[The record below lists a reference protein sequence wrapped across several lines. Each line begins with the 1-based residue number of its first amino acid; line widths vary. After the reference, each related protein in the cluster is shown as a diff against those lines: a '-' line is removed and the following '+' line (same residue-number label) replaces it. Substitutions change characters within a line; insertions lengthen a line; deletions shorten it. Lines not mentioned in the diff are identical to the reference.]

1 MTVATVTLFGVILF
15 AGVFV
20 ISSLFLARARDDL
33 QEQAEA
39 AARRLTVL
47 IDRSRFTGPIPKQD
61 DVPFFQVVDGAGRV
75 LAADAELDGAPPL
88 TRARPGRGESL
99 VRDRVCGERSATDAV
114 PPGTCL
120 VVVGM
125 ADETSA
131 YGPVMAYA
139 AVREPVM
146 LRSPFLPVLLYGSAA
161 VLLALMAWG
170 TWYGVGRVLAPV
182 DRIRRDLRRISA
194 EDLSRRV
201 EVPPGGD
208 EVAELAVTV
217 NDTLERLENAVERH
231 RRFVSDA
238 SHELRS
244 PLTAMTVR
252 LEAGLDER
260 RDEDWA
266 AALAD
271 AYRLSAI
278 VQDLLMLARLDA
290 APPVRDER
298 IDLGALVSEEI
309 SRRGRTRLPVTAS
322 IQPGVIVRGH
332 RLRLARVLTNLLSN
346 ADRYGD
352 TRVHVTVRA
361 AGELAEVEV
370 LDDGPGIPPEMRER
384 VFERFTRLDAT
395 RSRDTGGSGL
405 GLPIA
410 RDIAQAH
417 GGTLLAGEGPGG
429 RLILRLLRDP
439 SDPAVADPP
448 AGDPAAEGAEA
459 GDSDLKESDQ

>member
-33 QEQAEA
+33 REQAAA

-47 IDRSRFTGPIPKQD
+47 IDRSRFTGPIPKLD
-61 DVPFFQVVDGAGRV
+61 DVRFLQVVDGAGRV
-75 LAADAELDGAPPL
+75 VAADAELAGSPPL
-88 TRARPGRGESL
+88 TRARPRPGESL
-99 VRDRVCGERSATDAV
+99 VNDRVCGEKTAADAV

-120 VVVGM
+120 VVVGLFDD
-125 ADETSA
+125 ASA

-139 AVREPVM
+139 AVREPAA
-146 LRSPFLPVLLYGSAA
+146 LRSPSLYVLLYGAA
-161 VLLALMAWG
+161 TLLLGLMAWG

-182 DRIRRDLRRISA
+182 ERIRRGLERISA
-194 EDLSRRV
+194 EDLSRRI
-201 EVPPGGD
+201 EVPATRD

-217 NDTLERLENAVERH
+217 NDTLERLQNAVDRH

-244 PLTAMTVR
+244 PITAMTVR
-252 LEAGLDER
+252 LEAGMAER

-290 APPVRDER
+290 APPVRNER
-298 IDLGALVSEEI
+298 IDLGELVSEEI
-309 SRRGRTRLPVTAS
+309 RRRGKTRLPVTTS

-361 AGELAEVEV
+361 TGELAEVEV
-370 LDDGPGIPPEMRER
+370 LDDGPGIPPEKREQ

-410 RDIAQAH
+410 RDIAHAH
-417 GGTLLAGEGPGG
+417 GGTLLVGEGPGG
-429 RLILRLLRDP
+429 RLILRLLRDQ
-439 SDPAVADPP
+439 SDPAV
-448 AGDPAAEGAEA
+448 GDPAVGDPA
-459 GDSDLKESDQ
+459 GGEPDLGDPDP